1 MRKKIKPRPASCVRS
16 RIAIAVR
23 DFAAYSCEGS
33 APSRRLPV
41 VAAAG
46 AAKARAKPSPR
57 NPPTTL
63 YIEQKKKAATAAL
76 FTSFGNV
83 PTLL

>member
-1 MRKKIKPRPASCVRS
+1 MRRKIKPRPASCVRS
-16 RIAIAVR
+16 PIAVAVR
-23 DFAAYSCEGS
+23 DFAAYSCDGS
-33 APSRRLPV
+33 APPRRLPL

-57 NPPTTL
+57 SPPTTL
-63 YIEQKKKAATAAL
+63 YLEQKKKAAYAAL